1 MYKDF
6 IETATIIA
14 QDKPNQLALLA
25 NMSAHIYQSIP
36 DLNWVG
42 FYLYDDKGLVL
53 GPFQGKTATTY
64 IPLNRGVCGQAATQ
78 KQTVMVPDVHLHP
91 DHIACD
97 EASQSELV
105 IPIIIHDNLYA
116 VLDIDSPIIN
126 RFDDALIAAIEE
138 IATILRISID
148 NTPFF
153 K

>member
-6 IETATIIA
+6 IETAKLIA
-14 QDKPNQLALLA
+14 NDKPNQLALLA
-25 NMSAHIYQSIP
+25 NMSAHIYQNIP
-36 DLNWVG
+36 QLNWVG
-42 FYLYDDKGLVL
+42 FYLYDEKGLVL

-64 IPLNRGVCGQAATQ
+64 IPLNRGVCGQAATL
-78 KQTVMVPDVHLHP
+78 KQTVMVPDVHVHP

-105 IPIIIHDNLYA
+105 IPIIIQDKLYA
-116 VLDIDSPIIN
+116 VLDIDSPVIN
-126 RFDDALIAAIEE
+126 RFDDALIEAIEE
-138 IATILRISID
+138 IAAILRISID

>member
-6 IETATIIA
+6 IETAKLIA
-14 QDKPNQLALLA
+14 NDKPNQLALLA

-36 DLNWVG
+36 QFNWVG
-42 FYLYDDKGLVL
+42 FYLFDEKGLVL

-64 IPLNRGVCGQAATQ
+64 IPLDRGVCGQAARL
-78 KQTVMVPDVHLHP
+78 KQIVMVPDVHVHP

-105 IPIIIHDNLYA
+105 IPIVIQDKLYA
-116 VLDIDSPIIN
+116 VLDIDSPVIN

-138 IATILRISID
+138 IASILRISID

>member
-6 IETATIIA
+6 IETAKLIA
-14 QDKPNQLALLA
+14 NDKPNQLALRA

-36 DLNWVG
+36 QFNWVG
-42 FYLYDDKGLVL
+42 FYLFDEKGLVL

-64 IPLNRGVCGQAATQ
+64 IPLDRGVCGQAARL
-78 KQTVMVPDVHLHP
+78 KQIVMVPDVHVHP

-105 IPIIIHDNLYA
+105 IPIVIQDKLYA
-116 VLDIDSPIIN
+116 VLDIDSPVIN

-138 IATILRISID
+138 IASILRISID

>member
-6 IETATIIA
+6 IETAKLIA
-14 QDKPNQLALLA
+14 NDKPNQLALLA

-36 DLNWVG
+36 QFNWVG
-42 FYLYDDKGLVL
+42 FYLFDEKGLVL

-64 IPLNRGVCGQAATQ
+64 IPLDRGVCGQAARL
-78 KQTVMVPDVHLHP
+78 KQIVVVPDVHVHP

-105 IPIIIHDNLYA
+105 IPIVIQDKLYA
-116 VLDIDSPIIN
+116 VLDIDSPVIN

-138 IATILRISID
+138 IASILRISID